1 MTDASSGSDYDPFV
15 PERDSQTGYSPEKW
29 YTHSTN
35 TKGFDKSLRVV
46 AVPPELAGAIEQLVQ
61 SGRTPLRTRADAFR
75 DALVHWVNLRNGQL
89 RDPNFDGTVKI
100 MTRLAEAE
108 RLKSIGQT
116 AKDLLKTRQDHL
128 SNERDPAI
136 VRQIVEEMKLD
147 LPEMPSAFYREEMQR
162 LIDQYERR

>member
-1 MTDASSGSDYDPFV
+1 MTDSSSLGSDYDPFV
-15 PERDSQTGYSPEKW
+15 PERESSSYSPEKW

-75 DALVHWVNLRNGQL
+75 DALVHWVNLRNTQL

-108 RLKSIGQT
+108 RLRSLGQT
-116 AKDLLKTRQDHL
+116 ARDLLKTREDHL
-128 SNERDPAI
+128 ASERDPETVRRI
-136 VRQIVEEMKLD
+136 VSDMRED
-147 LPEMPSAFYREEMQR
+147 LPEMPSAYYRDEMQR
-162 LIDQYERR
+162 LIDRYDR